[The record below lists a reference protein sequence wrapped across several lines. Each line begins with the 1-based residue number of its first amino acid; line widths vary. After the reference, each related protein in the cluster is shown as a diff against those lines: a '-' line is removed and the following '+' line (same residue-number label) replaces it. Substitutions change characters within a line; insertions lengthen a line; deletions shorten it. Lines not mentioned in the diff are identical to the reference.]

1 MPRAV
6 VASYNAEARSA
17 GTQVLAAGGNAFDAF
32 VAATFVEY
40 VVAPGV
46 TSLAGPLT
54 ALVHHKASGERV
66 FLDAELDHVADPDGM
81 WADGEPDG
89 KGVMVPGALHGLE
102 AIHQR
107 FGRLRWS
114 QLVQPAIALAA
125 HGFPIDESYAG
136 TITWREGVLG
146 ATPYGARTFFRRGD
160 PLQAGERLVQ
170 PELAQFLRQVAEDG
184 SAAMY
189 HGDWGQRCV
198 AAVRARGGLMRDADL
213 HGYRSRWR
221 APRRVTY
228 RGHEV
233 YGSSGRSYGGA
244 WSLLALKTLERFDMS
259 GSPHVSESAE
269 RLEVLVRIAQHLWA
283 ESWLFDTEHLDSD
296 EKVAQFL
303 TAAYGTQVWERVR
316 RELPALPTR
325 RRGTHSYHVV
335 VVDRDG
341 NAITGTNTINALP
354 WGDGIFVDGIP
365 LTTALSHAGNATR
378 PGERRLSPMSSHLVF
393 RDGRMRVVS
402 GTFNASLVEAGFQ
415 LVVNAID
422 FALSAQRA
430 ASAPRFGTYS
440 FSDDDL
446 DAGRGRMWLD
456 PSVSTQVTD
465 ALRRR
470 GLEFEQGSPFIDTG
484 SGAIAMVGEDGSVDA
499 ALLPLVGHEQ
509 DEPIHV
515 D

>member
-1 MPRAV
+1 V
-6 VASYNAEARSA
+6 
-17 GTQVLAAGGNAFDAF
+17 
-32 VAATFVEY
+32 
-40 VVAPGV
+40 
-46 TSLAGPLT
+46 
-54 ALVHHKASGERV
+54 
-66 FLDAELDHVADPDGM
+66 
-81 WADGEPDG
+81 
-89 KGVMVPGALHGLE
+89 
-102 AIHQR
+102 
-107 FGRLRWS
+107 
-114 QLVQPAIALAA
+114 
-125 HGFPIDESYAG
+125 
-136 TITWREGVLG
+136 
-146 ATPYGARTFFRRGD
+146 
-160 PLQAGERLVQ
+160 
-170 PELAQFLRQVAEDG
+170 
-184 SAAMY
+184 
-189 HGDWGQRCV
+189 
-198 AAVRARGGLMRDADL
+198 
-213 HGYRSRWR
+213 
-221 APRRVTY
+221 
-228 RGHEV
+228 
-233 YGSSGRSYGGA
+233 
-244 WSLLALKTLERFDMS
+244 
-259 GSPHVSESAE
+259 
-269 RLEVLVRIAQHLWA
+269 
-283 ESWLFDTEHLDSD
+283 TEHLDSD

-303 TAAYGTQVWERVR
+303 TAAYGAQVWERVR
-316 RELPALPTR
+316 RELPPLPTR

-393 RDGRMRVVS
+393 RDGRLRVVS

-440 FSDDDL
+440 FADDDL
-446 DAGRGRMWLD
+446 GAGRGRMWLD